1 MSVYQHFKKEESTF
15 IDKILEYKMRVE
27 DTYVPILTHFLTPR
41 EQFIAN
47 SLFSK
52 GDTVNIFF
60 FGGYTDA
67 ERKRA
72 LLTIASDYTVEDFE
86 LTLLDIRYPKKFATI
101 SHSQILGSV
110 LGSGIKREKV
120 GDIITDNANWQ
131 IFVSNQMSSY
141 IKKEVRKIGNVS
153 ISFDNVLLAGMLQS
167 KQQYKVIEETVS
179 SLRIDTLI
187 AKIFHVSRE
196 KAKEILDNGYVHINF
211 VVETRTTVELSEQD
225 ILSVR
230 KYGRLKLHQI
240 KGLTKNGKYKVVV
253 YVY

>member
-110 LGSGIKREKV
+110 LGSGIKREQV

-153 ISFDNVLLAGMLQS
+153 ISFDSVSLAGMLQP

-179 SLRIDTLI
+179 SLRIDTMI

-211 VVETRTTVELSEQD
+211 VVETRTTVELAEQD